1 MTIWQRII
9 TRLTLGR
16 SDVATTTTEKKTKG
30 TRKTG
35 PSCDSSTTQTLST
48 EGTGTCCQTTVRE
61 LAYSKWEDAG
71 RPEGDGVEY
80 WVEAEKEVQET
91 LTQ

>member
-1 MTIWQRII
+1 MTIWKRII
-9 TRLTLGR
+9 TRLTLGEE
-16 SDVATTTTEKKTKG
+16 DVATTTEKKTR

-35 PSCDSSTTQTLST
+35 TCDVNTTQTLST
-48 EGTGTCCQTTVRE
+48 EGTGTCCQTAVRE
-61 LAYSKWEDAG
+61 LAYSKWEGAG
-71 RPEGDGVEY
+71 RPDGDGVEY